1 MSETETRFV
10 YVVQFFG
17 SYSSGQTGNKK
28 QRCFLGIF
36 QKRLDKN
43 HEMVYNIKAD

>member
-1 MSETETRFV
+1 MSKTETRFV

-28 QRCFLGIF
+28 QRCFFGNF
-36 QKRLDKN
+36 SK
-43 HEMVYNIKAD
+43 KA

>member
-1 MSETETRFV
+1 MLYNFLVRTQ
-10 YVVQFFG
+10 VVRQG
-17 SYSSGQTGNKK
+17 IKSKGV
-28 QRCFLGIF
+28 FLGIF